1 MFHKKKTFDL
11 SYCPFPPLL
20 YGVGPKAN
28 HSMNSI
34 SWGSGLFSLTVPLQ
48 NHSLQRS
55 YTLWAAHCTCQTNKG
70 LPMSLC
76 IVKAFVTCTLQHWQ
90 QKAVL
95 CQYCWYLNS
104 LFLFLKGQTILAYN
118 CNGWAH
124 NFNRI
129 PFLKGSLLLLK
140 VKMVTVN
147 YGKYGVF
154 FSTGSYVGVS
164 VHKIKPRTS
173 HVQILLCLYC

>member
-1 MFHKKKTFDL
+1 MKNFWPQL
-11 SYCPFPPLL
+11 LPFP
-20 YGVGPKAN
+20 
-28 HSMNSI
+28 SI
-34 SWGSGLFSLTVPLQ
+34 AVWSRPQSQPQHELHLMRFRSLFSPCATAEPQ
-48 NHSLQRS
+48 

-147 YGKYGVF
+147 YGKNHGLVL
-154 FSTGSYVGVS
+154 
-164 VHKIKPRTS
+164 KPMVEYSAKKNTT
-173 HVQILLCLYC
+173 LM